1 MHLPHCLRLWLS
13 RPGLR
18 ADHHPDTMNTPTAAP
33 PLLHIRGLHKSY
45 GANHVLRGIDLRVA
59 QGDVNFLIGPSGGG
73 KSTLLRCINFL
84 ETPTG
89 GEIHFDNT
97 RLCHEDGS
105 RFQLAP
111 ERTIRAA
118 REHMPMVFQ
127 QFNLFSHRTVIQNI
141 VEGPV
146 VVQRRELETVMAE
159 ARVLLDRVG
168 LLDKA
173 DAYPAE
179 LSGGQKQRIAIARA
193 LAMKPRLLL
202 FDEPTSA
209 LDPELVAGVLDTIRL
224 LAEEGRTMLIVTHEM
239 KFAARLAST
248 IHFVANGVLEE
259 SGPPAQIF
267 EAPKS
272 ERLQSFIR
280 SIME

>member
-1 MHLPHCLRLWLS
+1 MP
-13 RPGLR
+13 
-18 ADHHPDTMNTPTAAP
+18 NTPSTPAP
-33 PLLHIRGLHKSY
+33 KPLLHIRALHKSY
-45 GANHVLRGIDLRVA
+45 GSNQVLRGIDLSIA
-59 QGDVNFLIGPSGGG
+59 PGEVNFLIGPSGGG

-89 GEIHFDNT
+89 GEIQFDGT

-146 VVQRRELETVMAE
+146 VVQRRALEPVMAE

-209 LDPELVAGVLDTIRL
+209 LDPELVAGVLDTIRM

-248 IHFVANGVLEE
+248 IHFVAGGVLEE

-272 ERLQSFIR
+272 PRLQGFIR

>member
-1 MHLPHCLRLWLS
+1 MQNKTSAL
-13 RPGLR
+13 
-18 ADHHPDTMNTPTAAP
+18 TPA
-33 PLLHIRGLHKSY
+33 PLLHIRALQKSF
-45 GANHVLRGIDLRVA
+45 GSNHVLRGIDLTIA
-59 QGDVNFLIGPSGGG
+59 PGEVNFLIGPSGGG

-89 GEIHFDNT
+89 GEIHFEGT

-105 RFQLAP
+105 RFQVAP

-141 VEGPV
+141 AEGPV
-146 VVQRRELETVMAE
+146 VVQRRSIEQVMDE
-159 ARVLLDRVG
+159 ARVLLERVG

-179 LSGGQKQRIAIARA
+179 LSGGQQQRIAIARA

-209 LDPELVAGVLDTIRL
+209 LDPELVAGVLDTIRM

-248 IHFVANGVLEE
+248 IHFVAGGVLEE
-259 SGPPAQIF
+259 SGTPAQIF
-267 EAPKS
+267 EAPQS
-272 ERLQSFIR
+272 PRLQAFIR